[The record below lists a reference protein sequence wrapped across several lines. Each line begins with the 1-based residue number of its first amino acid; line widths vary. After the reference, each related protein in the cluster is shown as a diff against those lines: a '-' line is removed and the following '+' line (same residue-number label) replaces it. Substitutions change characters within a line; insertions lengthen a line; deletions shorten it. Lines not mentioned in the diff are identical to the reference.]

1 MSSNKRG
8 HSCSA
13 IMEGIHKG
21 REDERKKNQGV
32 LEVRLKYIPRPSN
45 IPKKN
50 GKSAQIMRKNNEK
63 HSSKGYL

>member
-1 MSSNKRG
+1 
-8 HSCSA
+8 
-13 IMEGIHKG
+13 MEGIHKG